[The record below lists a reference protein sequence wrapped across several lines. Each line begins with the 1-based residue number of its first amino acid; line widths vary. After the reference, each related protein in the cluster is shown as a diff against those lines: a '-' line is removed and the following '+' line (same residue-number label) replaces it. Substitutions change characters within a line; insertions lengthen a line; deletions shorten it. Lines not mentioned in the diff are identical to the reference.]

1 MKNCFIYCRQSSGSG
16 DAVSSLS
23 IQQQLTNCLELSRR
37 MDLEVAGVFTDANV
51 SGKTYPS
58 GSYFEE
64 TAATDRGFQRWFEQQ
79 TGSKKFRTGLGSMM
93 ERLDEVDFIIVDE
106 ITRLHRAAANSFLEQ
121 VLTFELTNASV
132 KIIQVK
138 GGVLDLKSFDQ
149 SLIHLLKTR
158 INDEQIAN
166 QKRKSIESRKKL
178 KDSGIF
184 CNVKFYGAVYDGN
197 KRFHYD
203 PGHAEVISHVFDRFT
218 AAVPVSVIVKEV
230 NRMFPGRFN
239 QAKCFYASTVKHI
252 VTQPLYAG
260 LMYDSGGELIT
271 CRNAPEPLIS
281 EAQFFKAA
289 ALMADHQCHASK
301 PRGETPREPLIF
313 SGFLRCSNCGS
324 NLVAVYDR
332 NRIVYKCRNGDY
344 GGNMLCRESRVLISG
359 GISDAWGLKMSLMP
373 LLIIGCIKKQKLI
386 EMVHSASAV
395 LAQLT
400 QKEQY
405 LLGKVNA
412 AFQLWEEDVL
422 DEKAYRTSVR
432 NCMAKIQ
439 KVRQEQLEIKSL
451 HLTEEEFLRQY
462 CKYKEVIERILLCH
476 PGISNTDY
484 REMLNE
490 CIDHISV
497 AKDSVTVLCSAG
509 VVTLPRVPC
518 SKRQLRVM
526 PRSELKLVQNGENS
540 FYELY
545 FYCRHSVRG
554 KKLLLEWENLKIWTL
569 PGEKD

>member
-203 PGHAEVISHVFDRFT
+203 PGHAEVISYVFDRFT

-332 NRIVYKCRNGDY
+332 KRVVYKCRNGDY
-344 GGNMLCRESRVLISG
+344 GGNVHCRESRILISG
-359 GISDAWGLKMSLMP
+359 GVSEAHGMKKSLMP
-373 LLIIGCIKKQKLI
+373 LLVIACIKQRKLL
-386 EMVHSASAV
+386 ELSHSSGEV
-395 LAQLT
+395 LAQLK
-400 QKEQY
+400 QKEQF
-405 LLGKVNA
+405 LAGKVNA
-412 AFQLWEEDVL
+412 AFQLWEEGIL
-422 DEKAYRTSVR
+422 DEKAYKTSVR
-432 NCMAKIQ
+432 HCVAKIR
-439 KVRQEQLEIKSL
+439 KVRQEQAEVKNF
-451 HLTEEEFLRQY
+451 HLRQEEFSRQ
-462 CKYKEVIERILLCH
+462 CRKWDMLIEEI
-476 PGISNTDY
+476 ISHCSKINNSDY

-490 CIDHISV
+490 CVDHISV
-497 AKDSVTVLCSAG
+497 AKNSVTIFSNAG
-509 VVTLPRVPC
+509 ILTLPRISC
-518 SKRQLRVM
+518 DKRQLRVM
-526 PRSELKLVQNGENS
+526 PLSDLTRLQQNGEL
-540 FYELY
+540 FYGMRFFCLSTGG
-545 FYCRHSVRG
+545 H
-554 KKLLLEWENLKIWTL
+554 KKSLLEWENLKILAL
-569 PGEKD
+569 PASSD

>member
-203 PGHAEVISHVFDRFT
+203 PGHAEVISYVFDRFT
-218 AAVPVSVIVKEV
+218 AAVPVSVIV
-230 NRMFPGRFN
+230 
-239 QAKCFYASTVKHI
+239 I
-252 VTQPLYAG
+252 
-260 LMYDSGGELIT
+260 
-271 CRNAPEPLIS
+271 
-281 EAQFFKAA
+281 
-289 ALMADHQCHASK
+289 
-301 PRGETPREPLIF
+301 
-313 SGFLRCSNCGS
+313 
-324 NLVAVYDR
+324 
-332 NRIVYKCRNGDY
+332 
-344 GGNMLCRESRVLISG
+344 
-359 GISDAWGLKMSLMP
+359 
-373 LLIIGCIKKQKLI
+373 
-386 EMVHSASAV
+386 
-395 LAQLT
+395 
-400 QKEQY
+400 
-405 LLGKVNA
+405 
-412 AFQLWEEDVL
+412 
-422 DEKAYRTSVR
+422 
-432 NCMAKIQ
+432 
-439 KVRQEQLEIKSL
+439 
-451 HLTEEEFLRQY
+451 
-462 CKYKEVIERILLCH
+462 
-476 PGISNTDY
+476 
-484 REMLNE
+484 
-490 CIDHISV
+490 
-497 AKDSVTVLCSAG
+497 
-509 VVTLPRVPC
+509 
-518 SKRQLRVM
+518 
-526 PRSELKLVQNGENS
+526 
-540 FYELY
+540 
-545 FYCRHSVRG
+545 
-554 KKLLLEWENLKIWTL
+554 
-569 PGEKD
+569 